1 MTPDRWLQVK
11 EIFHEAVELDHKE
24 RRTFL
29 LKRCGDDPEMLREL
43 ELLMESHE
51 GAGPFIERPALASA
65 SDILS
70 EGEAYI
76 WAGRTLGQYRVLREL
91 GHGGMGLVLL
101 AVRADDQF
109 KKQVAIKI
117 LRRGMDSEEIVRR
130 FRTERQILASLEH
143 PNIARLLDG
152 GITEDGLPYFVMEY
166 IEGRPVDSYCDE
178 HTLRTDERLVLFRK
192 ICSVVEF
199 AHQNLVIHRDL
210 KPSNILITSEGEP
223 KLLDFGI
230 AKLLNPELAAQTL
243 SATATDLR
251 LMTPEYASPEQI
263 RGHNITTVSDV
274 YSLGILLYRLL
285 TGHAP
290 YHFKQTSP
298 REIERLVC
306 ETEPERPSTVV
317 NRTEEITVGQRTTRI
332 TPDAVGAAR
341 GEAPE
346 ALRRR
351 LRGDLDNIVLKA
363 LRKEPERRYASA
375 AQFAEDI
382 RRYVE
387 GLPVTA
393 RRDTFTYRASKFIG
407 RNRLGVAAASLVFL
421 AILAGM
427 FVSVWQAR
435 VAARERNQARR
446 ETAKADRLNNFL
458 KSILSAA
465 SPEKKGR
472 DVKVIEVLSDAAARI
487 DAEFADQPELRA
499 QALQTIG
506 QTYFDI
512 GLMDETEK
520 YSRESLKLNLELYG
534 AETSATARNKITLGA
549 AILNKGKVEEAEQL
563 LSEAVTV
570 ERRLSPQG
578 SKELA
583 LALFVLGEL
592 NVRRSQDKEGL
603 ERARQ
608 LLQESVSIYS
618 KVSGE
623 NNEDY
628 AYALVSLARAQQFSG
643 DLDSAEATY
652 RKSIAIFRTL
662 PQRYELRMVTALVGL
677 GRLLSLKGKHEE
689 GINAMLEADSIT
701 QKQGESLPV
710 YMSKFY
716 LCLNYFT
723 KGDYAKAVEEGA
735 KALAIGPKIG
745 MTNSPD
751 FAGLLTHLGLS
762 LTRTGKAKEAEPL
775 LRQALAWHREH
786 TPRNLANN
794 ALVEGALGECLT
806 AQALYSE
813 AEPLL
818 LESYENL
825 KNSLGADNPGTKLAL
840 RRLLTLYEK
849 WKRPDRATEYRSKL
863 GH

>member
-11 EIFHEAVELDHKE
+11 EIFHEAVELQHEE

-29 LKRCGDDPEMLREL
+29 LKRCEDDPEMLREL

-51 GAGPFIERPALASA
+51 EAGPFIERPAMASA
-65 SDILS
+65 SDILL

-76 WAGRTLGQYRVLREL
+76 WAGRTLGRYRVLREL

-152 GITEDGLPYFVMEY
+152 GITEDGLPYIVMEY
-166 IEGRPVDSYCDE
+166 IEGQPVDSYCDKRR
-178 HTLRTDERLVLFRK
+178 LRTDGRLLLFRK

-199 AHQNLVIHRDL
+199 AHQNLIIHRDL
-210 KPSNILITSEGEP
+210 KPSNILITPDGEP

-230 AKLLNPELAAQTL
+230 AKLLNPALASQTL
-243 SATATDLR
+243 AATATDLR

-285 TGHAP
+285 SGHAP

-298 REIERLVC
+298 QEIERLVC
-306 ETEPERPSTVV
+306 ENEPERPSTAIR
-317 NRTEEITVGQRTTRI
+317 RTEEITIGQRTIRI
-332 TPDAVGAAR
+332 TPEIVGEAR
-341 GEAPE
+341 GEPAE
-346 ALRRR
+346 SLRRR

-363 LRKEPERRYASA
+363 LRKEPERRYSSA

-382 RRYVE
+382 RRYMD

-393 RRDTFTYRASKFIG
+393 RKDTFAYRASKFIG
-407 RNRLGVAAASLVFL
+407 RNRIGVAAVSLVLL
-421 AILAGM
+421 AILAGLTA
-427 FVSVWQAR
+427 SIWQAR
-435 VAARERNQARR
+435 VAARERNQAQR
-446 ETAKADRLNNFL
+446 ETARADQLNNFL

-465 SPEKKGR
+465 SPEQKGR
-472 DVKVIEVLSDAAARI
+472 DVKVIEVLNGAAARI
-487 DAEFADQPELRA
+487 DTEFANQPELRA
-499 QALQTIG
+499 QVLQTIG

-512 GLMDETEK
+512 GLMDEAEK

-534 AETSATARNKITLGA
+534 AETSATADNKITLGSA
-549 AILNKGKVEEAEQL
+549 LLNKGKLEEAEQFL
-563 LSEAVTV
+563 TEAVAV
-570 ERRLSPQG
+570 ERKLSSEG

-583 LALFVLGEL
+583 LGLFVLGEL
-592 NVRRSQDKEGL
+592 YVRRITDKEAL
-603 ERARQ
+603 EKAKQ
-608 LLQESVSIYS
+608 LLQESISIFN

-623 NNEDY
+623 NNEDS
-628 AYALVSLARAQQFSG
+628 AYALVSLARAHQFTG

-662 PQRYELRMVTALVGL
+662 PQHYELRMAMALLGL
-677 GRLLSLKGKHEE
+677 GRLLSLKGKHDE
-689 GINAMLEADSIT
+689 GINATLEAYRIAR
-701 QKQGESLPV
+701 KQGESV
-710 YMSKFY
+710 TTYWSHYY
-716 LCLNYFT
+716 LCMAYYN
-723 KGDYAKAVEEGA
+723 KGDYARAIEESA
-735 KALAIGPKIG
+735 EAMEIGTKLG
-745 MTNSPD
+745 VMNSRD
-751 FAGLLTHLGLS
+751 FAYLLSYRGLALTH
-762 LTRTGKAKEAEPL
+762 TGRAKEAEPL
-775 LRQALAWHREH
+775 LRKALDQH
-786 TPRNLANN
+786 TGNDPRHVDVIA
-794 ALVEGALGECLT
+794 ASQGALGECLT
-806 AQALYSE
+806 AQARYSA

-825 KNSLGADNPGTKLAL
+825 KTSAGADDPGTKLAL
-840 RRLLTLYEK
+840 RRLVTLYEN
-849 WKRPDRATEYRSKL
+849 WKKPEKAAEYRGRL
-863 GH
+863 

>member
-11 EIFHEAVELDHKE
+11 EIFHEAVELEHKE

-43 ELLMESHE
+43 ELLVESHE

-65 SDILS
+65 SDILL
-70 EGEAYI
+70 EGEACI

-91 GHGGMGLVLL
+91 GRGGMGLVLL

-117 LRRGMDSEEIVRR
+117 LRRGMDSEELVRR

-152 GITEDGLPYFVMEY
+152 GITEDGLPYFAMEY
-166 IEGRPVDSYCDE
+166 IEGQPVDSYCDE
-178 HTLRTDERLVLFRK
+178 RKLRTDERLELFRK
-192 ICSVVEF
+192 VCSVVEF
-199 AHQNLVIHRDL
+199 AHRNLVIHRDL
-210 KPSNILITSEGEP
+210 KPSNILITSSGEP

-243 SATATDLR
+243 SATVTDLR

-290 YHFKQTSP
+290 YHFRQTSP
-298 REIERLVC
+298 QEIERLVC

-317 NRTEEITVGQRTTRI
+317 SRTEEMTVGQRTTRI
-332 TPDAVGAAR
+332 TPETIGEAR

-363 LRKEPERRYASA
+363 LRKEPERRYSSA

-382 RRYVE
+382 RRYME
-387 GLPVTA
+387 ALPVTA
-393 RRDTFTYRASKFIG
+393 RRDTFAYRASKFIG
-407 RNRLGVAAASLVFL
+407 RNRIGVAAASLVFL

-446 ETAKADRLNNFL
+446 ETAKADQLNNFL

-465 SPEKKGR
+465 SPEQKGR
-472 DVKVIEVLSDAAARI
+472 DIKVIEVLNDAAARI

-506 QTYFDI
+506 ETYFDV
-512 GLMDETEK
+512 GLMDEAEK
-520 YSRESLKLNLELYG
+520 YSREALKLNLELYG
-534 AETSATARNKITLGA
+534 AETSATARNKITLGSA
-549 AILNKGKVEEAEQL
+549 LLNKGKLEEAEHL
-563 LSEAVTV
+563 LNEAVTV
-570 ERRLSPQG
+570 ERKLSSQG

-583 LALFVLGEL
+583 FGLFVLGEL
-592 NVRRSQDKEGL
+592 YVRRRADKEEL
-603 ERARQ
+603 EKAKQ
-608 LLQESVSIYS
+608 LLQESISIFN

-623 NNEDY
+623 NNEDS
-628 AYALVSLARAQQFSG
+628 AYSLVSLARALQFSG
-643 DLDSAEATY
+643 DMDGAEATY
-652 RKSIAIFRTL
+652 CKSIAIFRTL
-662 PQRYELRMVTALVGL
+662 PERYELRMAVALIGL
-677 GRLLSLKGKHEE
+677 GRLLSLSGKHDEA
-689 GINAMLEADSIT
+689 INAMLEADGIV
-701 QKQGESLPV
+701 QKRGEWV
-710 YMSKFY
+710 TAYWAHYY
-716 LCLNYFT
+716 LCSAYYN

-735 KALAIGPKIG
+735 KAMEIGPKAG
-745 MTNSPD
+745 LANSPD
-751 FAGLLTHLGLS
+751 FSNLLNYLGLA
-762 LTRTGKAKEAEPL
+762 LTRTGRAKEAEPL
-775 LRQALAWHREH
+775 LRQALDWHRGRA
-786 TPRNLANN
+786 PRKVADI
-794 ALVEGALGECLT
+794 AVAEGALGECLS
-806 AQALYSE
+806 AQARYGE

-818 LESYENL
+818 LESYEAL
-825 KNSLGADNPGTKLAL
+825 KNLQGTDDPEIKLAL
-840 RRLLTLYEK
+840 RRLVTLYEN
-849 WKRPDRATEYRSKL
+849 WKKPDRASEFRSRL
-863 GH
+863 